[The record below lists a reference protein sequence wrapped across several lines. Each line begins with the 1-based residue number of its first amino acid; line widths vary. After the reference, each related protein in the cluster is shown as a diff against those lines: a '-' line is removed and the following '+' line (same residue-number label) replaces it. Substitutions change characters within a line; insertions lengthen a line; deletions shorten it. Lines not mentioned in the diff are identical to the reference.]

1 MVIENNM
8 SDTKRHLI
16 NFLAVAAIFAII
28 VGLKQ
33 TGRLSPYIQGIM
45 MTTCIAIVMST
56 SLNLATGFLGQVTL
70 GHAGFMS
77 IGAYTSAIVTCTLR
91 DAGILTGSAGA
102 DITRFLFGMLCG
114 GVLAAIFGVFVGIP
128 ALRLKGDYLAII
140 TLGFGEIIRVVIQ
153 NMEITRKG
161 RSYIGIDSLSNLYV
175 VFWVMV
181 TSVSV
186 IYALVNSKYGRAF
199 MSIREDEVASG
210 ASGINTTYYKVLAFT
225 ISAFFAGVGGTIYAH
240 YIVTLQP
247 STFNFSKSTE
257 YMIIVVLGGR
267 GSLTGSV
274 VAAVFLTALPEL
286 LRTFSTYRMLAYSV
300 ALVFVMIY
308 KPGGVFG
315 SYEFS
320 LVQTLRKFFGK
331 KAPAV
336 KAAAET
342 TGEGDR

>member
-1 MVIENNM
+1 MVIENQI
-8 SDTKRHLI
+8 SDRKRHCI
-16 NFLAVAAIFAII
+16 NFAAVLAVFII
-28 VGLKQ
+28 LVVLKM
-33 TGRLSPYIQGIM
+33 GGKLSPYIQGIM
-45 MTTCIAIVMST
+45 MTTCIAIIMST

-77 IGAYTSAIVTCTLR
+77 IGAYTAAIVTCHMR
-91 DAGILTGSAGA
+91 DAGFLTGLGGAGM
-102 DITRFLFGMLCG
+102 IRFAIGTLCG
-114 GVLAAIFGVFVGIP
+114 GILAACCGAVIGVP

-153 NMEITRKG
+153 NMNITRKG
-161 RSYIGIDSLSNLYV
+161 RSYIGIDSLSNIYF
-175 VFWVMV
+175 VFWIMV
-181 TSVSV
+181 VSVSV

-210 ASGINTTYYKVLAFT
+210 ASGINTTYYKVLAFS
-225 ISAFFAGVGGTIYAH
+225 ISAFFAGVGGSIYAH

-274 VAAVFLTALPEL
+274 LAAIFLTALPEV
-286 LRTFSTYRMLAYSV
+286 LRTFALYRMIAYSI
-300 ALVFVMIY
+300 ALIIVMIY

-315 SYEFS
+315 NFEFS
-320 LVQTLRKFFGK
+320 LIRALRRLFGK
-331 KAPAV
+331 KEAAPAV
-336 KAAAET
+336 AAKE
-342 TGEGDR
+342 GEE